1 MIAGMFHRYRWLVFA
16 VAALVAAPVAATFVY
31 LNVIRDDPPP
41 ELTLD
46 DVTTTTGRDGP
57 STPGGSTVQGIEGTW
72 SVGDGSIVG
81 YRVREQLFG
90 QSAEAVGRSEG
101 VTGSLTIVGTSVT
114 QAAFEV
120 DMTTFESDE
129 SRRDAQFEGRIME
142 VAQFPTATFSLTQP
156 IELGSVPA
164 DGQDVEVEATG
175 DLTLH
180 GVTREVTI
188 PLAARLDGSTFAVD
202 GSVTITFADHGI
214 DDPSGGPAS
223 VGTDGELEV
232 LLVFTR

>member
-1 MIAGMFHRYRWLVFA
+1 MFHRYRWLIFA
-16 VAALVAAPVAATFVY
+16 VVALVAAPVVASFVY
-31 LNVIRDDPPP
+31 LNLIRDDPPP

-46 DVTTTTGRDGP
+46 DVTTTTASSTSP
-57 STPGGSTVQGIEGTW
+57 SSGGTAVDGIEGDW

-81 YRVREQLFG
+81 YRVSEELFG
-90 QSAEAVGRSEG
+90 QSTDAVGRSEG
-101 VTGSLTIVGTSVT
+101 VTGSLTIVGPTVT
-114 QAAFEV
+114 EASFEV

-129 SRRDAQFEGRIME
+129 SRRDGQFEGRIME

-156 IELGSVPA
+156 IEVGRAPVE
-164 DGQDVEVEATG
+164 GQDVEVEATG

-188 PLAARLDGSTFAVD
+188 PLTARLRGSTFAVD
-202 GSVTITFADHGI
+202 GSVTVTFTDFGI